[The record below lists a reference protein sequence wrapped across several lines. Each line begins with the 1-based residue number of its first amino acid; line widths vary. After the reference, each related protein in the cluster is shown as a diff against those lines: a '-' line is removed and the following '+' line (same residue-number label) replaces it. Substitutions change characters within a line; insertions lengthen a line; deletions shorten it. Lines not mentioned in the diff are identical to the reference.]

1 MVKKY
6 RLTIFYLFIF
16 AHNPIR
22 ANAMHY
28 SNNNQSTAYGAWK
41 EVDISYDND
50 FPYKAGY
57 DKQQIT
63 NCAKAIKKNRPVLR
77 CLERVRL
84 LRSGKII
91 NQWLYIQ
98 SKKHFFHLN
107 IRDLNIINMPARII
121 AVHTFLTDVAHN
133 TARSNKAERVTG
145 TFERH
150 TANIKKYTFKDMK
163 TGEVIT
169 INATPSHLVYVKNKA
184 SFIPINSLSSTD
196 ELINNTGQRIKL
208 ICSASHNKH
217 CGVPLE
223 GIAPILIYNLEI
235 NKNHTYFVSKIKL
248 LVHNTCLAGKL
259 EGKLTLFTKTN
270 SEGEAEHFL
279 MMFRIEDLMNT
290 YGVLREVEGDNIQSD
305 TLAILT
311 MFHLKQDGLSV
322 STLEDFLRQRSTLP
336 LSDYYQLLSKHLGRA
351 EIREIANDEDIINM
365 YDKAEKQIIV
375 IQNKENTYS
384 VAHPR
389 RQEVQRARRPARAG
403 FVRPPVIYLQG
414 GAFRSATLRQLK
426 FNQKYAEYNW
436 IYESLGLGKPTRY
449 FVVPFGFAP
458 TNI

>member
-28 SNNNQSTAYGAWK
+28 SNNNQSIAYSAWK

-77 CLERVRL
+77 CQEKVRL
-84 LRSGKII
+84 LRPGKII
-91 NQWLYIQ
+91 NQWLHIQ

-107 IRDLNIINMPARII
+107 IRELNIINMPARII
-121 AVHTFLTDVAHN
+121 AVHTFLTDVAHD
-133 TARSNKAERVTG
+133 TARSNKAGRVTG
-145 TFERH
+145 IFERH
-150 TANIKKYTFKDMK
+150 TANVKKYTFKDMK
-163 TGEVIT
+163 TGETIT

-184 SFIPINSLSSTD
+184 SFIPMNSLSSTD

-208 ICSASHNKH
+208 ICSSSHNKH

-223 GIAPILIYNLEI
+223 GIAPILIYNLEV

-248 LVHNTCLAGKL
+248 LVHNTCLAEKLDGKVSI
-259 EGKLTLFTKTN
+259 LTTTN
-270 SEGEAEHFL
+270 DTGEKNHFL
-279 MMFRIEDLMNT
+279 MMAHQSDLMRA
-290 YGVLREVEGDNIQSD
+290 YRALRELEGDNMQSD
-305 TLAILT
+305 TFAILT
-311 MFHLKQDGLSV
+311 MFYLKKKALSIEN
-322 STLEDFLRQRSTLP
+322 LEDFLEQRTSP
-336 LSDYYQLLSKHLGRA
+336 LIDYQQLLSEHLEGA
-351 EIREIANDEDIINM
+351 EIKEITDDADKIDM
-365 YDKAEKQIIV
+365 YDKAREQIIV
-375 IQNKENTYS
+375 IQHENGYS

-389 RQEVQRARRPARAG
+389 QRRVVRIKEPARNA
-403 FVRPPVIYLQG
+403 FIRPPVIFLQEEE
-414 GAFRSATLRQLK
+414 FKSAELTLRK
-426 FNQKYAEYNW
+426 HTKKYSEYSWFHNA
-436 IYESLGLGKPTRY
+436 YGFGEPTKY
-449 FVVPFGFAP
+449 FIVPFS
-458 TNI
+458 